1 MAKKTGKQVLL
12 KKQEGVLVKIK
23 KLDNFLV
30 GSLVILHQT
39 CGRKGC
45 HCEKAEKHPG
55 YYFSVNN
62 KGKTKMCYVPK
73 NQVSAFKKYSENHKK
88 LKELLLKLTLINME
102 LLKYRKEK

>member
-1 MAKKTGKQVLL
+1 MKKQAGKEVLL
-12 KKQEGVLVKIK
+12 KKQEEILAKIK
-23 KLDNFLV
+23 KMDNFLV

-45 HCEKAEKHPG
+45 HCEKGEKHPG

-73 NQVSAFKKYSENHKK
+73 DQVSKFKKYSENHKK

-102 LLKYRKEK
+102 LLKYRKKR

>member
-1 MAKKTGKQVLL
+1 MAKKTEKEALL
-12 KKQEGVLVKIK
+12 KKQGDILAKIRK
-23 KLDNFLV
+23 IDNFIV

-45 HCEKAEKHPG
+45 HCEKGEKHPG

-73 NQVSAFKKYSENHKK
+73 DQVSLFKKYSENHKK
-88 LKELLLKLTLINME
+88 LKDLLLELTLINIE
-102 LLKYRKEK
+102 LLKHREGK